1 MTTYATR
8 SPLQPLDNPYI
19 MSELRRSSRRIS
31 ANIAYKE
38 DAPTANGAKY
48 DAERGE
54 DAQKHASE
62 GKKGKAIN
70 GSSSKAA
77 GGRGKRKFGELA
89 WGL

>member
-8 SPLQPLDNPYI
+8 SPLQPLHNPYI

-38 DAPTANGAKY
+38 AAPTTNGAKH
-48 DAERGE
+48 DTVRGE
-54 DAQKHASE
+54 DAHNHALE

-77 GGRGKRKFGELA
+77 GARGKRKFSEL
-89 WGL
+89 G

>member
-8 SPLQPLDNPYI
+8 SPLQPLHNPYI

-31 ANIAYKE
+31 ANIAYQE
-38 DAPTANGAKY
+38 NAQTANGTRHAT
-48 DAERGE
+48 ERGE

-62 GKKGKAIN
+62 GKTGKAIN

-77 GGRGKRKFGELA
+77 SGRGKRKFGELG
-89 WGL
+89 WSL

>member
-1 MTTYATR
+1 MTTFATR
-8 SPLQPLDNPYI
+8 SPLQPLHNPYT

-31 ANIAYKE
+31 ASIAYK
-38 DAPTANGAKY
+38 DAPTANGARY

-70 GSSSKAA
+70 GSSSKSA

-89 WGL
+89 RGL

>member
-1 MTTYATR
+1 
-8 SPLQPLDNPYI
+8 

-38 DAPTANGAKY
+38 DAPTANGVRH
-48 DAERGE
+48 DTERGE

-70 GSSSKAA
+70 GSNSKAVV
-77 GGRGKRKFGELA
+77 GRGKRKFGELG
-89 WGL
+89 WGLLSNQ

>member
-1 MTTYATR
+1 
-8 SPLQPLDNPYI
+8 

-38 DAPTANGAKY
+38 DAPTANGVRN
-48 DAERGE
+48 DPERGE

-70 GSSSKAA
+70 SSNSKAA
-77 GGRGKRKFGELA
+77 GGRGKRKFGELG

>member
-8 SPLQPLDNPYI
+8 SPLQPLHSPYI

-38 DAPTANGAKY
+38 AAPTANGAKH
-48 DAERGE
+48 DTELHE
-54 DAQKHASE
+54 DAHKHASE

-77 GGRGKRKFGELA
+77 GGRGKRKFGES
-89 WGL
+89 G